1 MPFSRVRVIDKR
13 VFRPVPR
20 IATAA
25 TTAAAPVFGNPRPR
39 PRPRPRPGPRHRVAG
54 AVRAL
59 HPSLPACAQAEAG
72 GAPKESAEGEADDG
86 VISGLV
92 QKVVEQVTGVGI
104 SVEEARSRNQ
114 PKPRWIS
121 ALWGKKGRKPDTF
134 YSVFLED

>member
-1 MPFSRVRVIDKR
+1 M
-13 VFRPVPR
+13 
-20 IATAA
+20 
-25 TTAAAPVFGNPRPR
+25 
-39 PRPRPRPGPRHRVAG
+39 
-54 AVRAL
+54 RAL

-121 ALWGKKGRKPDTF
+121 ALWGKRKKGRKPDTF